1 MSEMVEIEI
10 GANLGKFHA
19 AMAKVRASLGG
30 IKAGLGDVSFKS
42 AEQGLTKLGE
52 SAKKSKA
59 DASDVLG
66 LFKSLGSTKV
76 SPRTVK
82 DLQEVFKELLRIL
95 KEIGPIITLAM
106 NAFDQPLRKAIG
118 GFAQMLTK
126 VERANSNFL
135 ILRKVLPMRLFGELF
150 VATTRIQTSVLGMA
164 KDFVRFGTGAKD
176 ALTSVFSGTRKVGT
190 ALSDSAV
197 SAKTFTGS
205 LGASVINKVGQA
217 FEGISQRAA
226 ASGIAFK
233 NATSISGG
241 LTNAYK
247 VLTMQVKKSVA
258 ENDGLTASQ
267 SKLTGNSK
275 GLIASLK
282 GIGLSLAKS
291 LKGLMGAKGLSIAAA
306 GAFTALAGAA
316 KLAGRGL
323 IGLTSRGAV
332 AGMRALASSAK
343 QAVPQITR
351 IGKSVAKIATKPIS
365 SATSAVGKLGSAF
378 TKVSGGVGI
387 AIAAITAVGGI
398 LASVADGAVAKFN
411 KNWRKTMSEIPNA
424 TEGMTVALKK
434 DMQDLQMEMGI
445 VSEDALP
452 ALAIALKKGFTAGN
466 SVDLLKQAAMLAKTE
481 VTDLNG
487 AVDIIGNSMRAFAGE
502 GMTAAEA
509 TDALFVASKQGG
521 MSFQE
526 MAGSLKRVAPEI
538 AKTGLGFKEFLGSL
552 AVLNKQGKTTIS
564 AMGGIQKLATA
575 IVSPSEKSA
584 AAFAKLGLSF
594 TKADMAGKGLGQI
607 LAEVKA
613 ATGGNVAQMAELL
626 GGQENL
632 NIALNVGAKNG
643 ELLKRNMDGLRN
655 GTGKVADESS
665 KMETSFQTALKKI
678 SVKVEFLK
686 VELSKMLQPAIKAI
700 GAWLSSWINKITMAV
715 KIAHQLFKNGDL
727 GKVLLDGV
735 IVGVGNMIT
744 VFQKAFVGISRGLA
758 ESFAAAFIV
767 FPTATKG
774 AVQNMLARLAKI
786 AFFFVDLG
794 GKMIAAFNKPIAY
807 LQAGLIWAIESAA
820 AALSKLPII
829 GDGGKTKARAFE
841 VILKEKIQE
850 GAGKKF
856 GDAQQGVAKGLN
868 DKADAIIAK
877 TQRDLDK
884 VMKGVGAA
892 FKKGFEEGA
901 DGVKQDPAIA
911 KREAQM
917 HEKIKAAMD
926 QVNKIAEDAK
936 KNAEDAII
944 GQDAGQVGDVLA
956 SALGDANKVDGGS
969 IVASSLAAIGGGGGV
984 FGTQEQLI
992 KKQIGVQEEQLKVQK
1007 LVVAAVNKINL
1018 GEVKAA

>member
-306 GAFTALAGAA
+306 
-316 KLAGRGL
+316 
-323 IGLTSRGAV
+323 
-332 AGMRALASSAK
+332 
-343 QAVPQITR
+343 
-351 IGKSVAKIATKPIS
+351 
-365 SATSAVGKLGSAF
+365 
-378 TKVSGGVGI
+378 
-387 AIAAITAVGGI
+387 
-398 LASVADGAVAKFN
+398 
-411 KNWRKTMSEIPNA
+411 
-424 TEGMTVALKK
+424 
-434 DMQDLQMEMGI
+434 
-445 VSEDALP
+445 
-452 ALAIALKKGFTAGN
+452 
-466 SVDLLKQAAMLAKTE
+466 
-481 VTDLNG
+481 
-487 AVDIIGNSMRAFAGE
+487 
-502 GMTAAEA
+502 
-509 TDALFVASKQGG
+509 
-521 MSFQE
+521 
-526 MAGSLKRVAPEI
+526 
-538 AKTGLGFKEFLGSL
+538 
-552 AVLNKQGKTTIS
+552 
-564 AMGGIQKLATA
+564 
-575 IVSPSEKSA
+575 
-584 AAFAKLGLSF
+584 
-594 TKADMAGKGLGQI
+594 
-607 LAEVKA
+607 
-613 ATGGNVAQMAELL
+613 
-626 GGQENL
+626 
-632 NIALNVGAKNG
+632 
-643 ELLKRNMDGLRN
+643 
-655 GTGKVADESS
+655 
-665 KMETSFQTALKKI
+665 
-678 SVKVEFLK
+678 
-686 VELSKMLQPAIKAI
+686 
-700 GAWLSSWINKITMAV
+700 
-715 KIAHQLFKNGDL
+715 
-727 GKVLLDGV
+727 
-735 IVGVGNMIT
+735 
-744 VFQKAFVGISRGLA
+744 
-758 ESFAAAFIV
+758 
-767 FPTATKG
+767 
-774 AVQNMLARLAKI
+774 
-786 AFFFVDLG
+786 
-794 GKMIAAFNKPIAY
+794 
-807 LQAGLIWAIESAA
+807 
-820 AALSKLPII
+820 
-829 GDGGKTKARAFE
+829 
-841 VILKEKIQE
+841 
-850 GAGKKF
+850 
-856 GDAQQGVAKGLN
+856 
-868 DKADAIIAK
+868 
-877 TQRDLDK
+877 
-884 VMKGVGAA
+884 
-892 FKKGFEEGA
+892 
-901 DGVKQDPAIA
+901 
-911 KREAQM
+911 
-917 HEKIKAAMD
+917 
-926 QVNKIAEDAK
+926 
-936 KNAEDAII
+936 
-944 GQDAGQVGDVLA
+944 
-956 SALGDANKVDGGS
+956 
-969 IVASSLAAIGGGGGV
+969 
-984 FGTQEQLI
+984 
-992 KKQIGVQEEQLKVQK
+992 
-1007 LVVAAVNKINL
+1007 
-1018 GEVKAA
+1018 